1 MEGCGLARSV
11 LCSVCRTSCPVF
23 VSQLEAAVVNGII
36 MIMMGIYDRD
46 TVHVCAGISKNET

>member
-1 MEGCGLARSV
+1 MVWQGLYCSSV
-11 LCSVCRTSCPVF
+11 LQDFLSCF
-23 VSQLEAAVVNGII
+23 ISQLEAAVVNGII